1 MEEGSPGV
9 FLKTYRSM
17 KRVRVGDECAHVCN
31 MDDQPNPSLMEHVM
45 SESEH
50 GPVPNSTFGAES
62 FRDKLM
68 NKQKWSL
75 KGAWKLI
82 DLVNDY
88 YVVKFDLEEDLNFVL
103 TSGPWIVAGQYLN
116 IEYEGLPDIRYHCG
130 RYGHKRENCELRV
143 KVPADVNTES
153 TVGDDSDKMKTGSAG
168 ASVNDPLADS
178 SLRGPWMNVQF
189 RRRPKPDFKAFSG
202 KGFGAKVKG
211 SCFDALRNLSDNFGR
226 DEAASDVF
234 VEQDKSNFNS
244 SFLPD
249 VEHGKKVW
257 TKTKNAKPVFRSS
270 LNDISNKPFEGKVLG
285 DMSFRKGGGPSKVSS
300 RKVTRIGNMVVQ
312 GKKFDCSSPVNDQIT
327 SWVTDQKSHHE
338 KGVYIFGHQPP
349 NISEKDASNVGS
361 TDSEGDKDMLNSNV
375 SDSLCQADKMDLLE
389 GQAILCGE
397 NLAGN
402 TFNDGGGAASTKF
415 KTNMMDLIHSHHMDI
430 LFICEPHIS
439 GGKATS
445 IAQSLGFSN
454 FEILDA
460 TGFSGGLWLLW
471 DATKVHVD
479 ILGTSDQSISASVAW
494 PGQSPWLF
502 IAVYASPC
510 GIKRAK
516 LWEYLSF
523 IADCQHLPWLIAGDF
538 NKMLNVNDKLGG
550 VSVCRL
556 KASLALRPFR
566 FEAMWLH
573 HAKFNDFI
581 SEAWGPGDGTAV
593 EKTFALIEHLK
604 HWNINQEEKSR
615 IIWLQDGDRNT
626 KFFHTTTIIR
636 RRRNKIERL
645 KNANGIWIEEANSLK
660 ILAVDHF
667 SNLFSTTSLGDYVID
682 LPNLSR
688 PVDVVNLHG
697 LVQPINMTEV
707 KTSLFNI
714 GGLKAPGV
722 DRFPACFY
730 QSQWN

>member
-17 KRVRVGDECAHVCN
+17 KRVRVGDECATVCN
-31 MDDQPNPSLMEHVM
+31 MDDQPNPSMMEHVM

-68 NKQKWSL
+68 NKVSSLDADYDDLNDEEDVLISHGERGPSIQFSNRAMDRFCKPWRNALIIKLLGKSHTYNYIHARLQQKWSL

-103 TSGPWIVAGQYLN
+103 TSGPWIVAGQYLVMQKWRPGFCPATAH
-116 IEYEGLPDIRYHCG
+116 ITRMAAW
-130 RYGHKRENCELRV
+130 LRV
-143 KVPADVNTES
+143 
-153 TVGDDSDKMKTGSAG
+153 SAIQ
-168 ASVNDPLADS
+168 LE
-178 SLRGPWMNVQF
+178 
-189 RRRPKPDFKAFSG
+189 
-202 KGFGAKVKG
+202 
-211 SCFDALRNLSDNFGR
+211 CFD
-226 DEAASDVF
+226 
-234 VEQDKSNFNS
+234 
-244 SFLPD
+244 
-249 VEHGKKVW
+249 VW
-257 TKTKNAKPVFRSS
+257 S
-270 LNDISNKPFEGKVLG
+270 LK
-285 DMSFRKGGGPSKVSS
+285 
-300 RKVTRIGNMVVQ
+300 RIGNMLSKLLKIDSLTTAQNRV
-312 GKKFDCSSPVNDQIT
+312 DCSSPVNDQIT

-349 NISEKDASNVGS
+349 NISEKAASSVGS
-361 TDSEGDKDMLNSNV
+361 TDSEGDKDTLNSNV

-430 LFICEPHIS
+430 LFICEPRIS
-439 GGKATS
+439 SGKATS

-454 FEILDA
+454 FEIVDA

-502 IAVYASPC
+502 TAVYASPC

-538 NKMLNVNDKLGG
+538 NEMLNVNDKLGG
-550 VSVCRL
+550 VPACRL
-556 KASLALRPFR
+556 KGFR
-566 FEAMWLH
+566 SWFDCDE
-573 HAKFNDFI
+573 
-581 SEAWGPGDGTAV
+581 
-593 EKTFALIEHLK
+593 
-604 HWNINQEEKSR
+604 
-615 IIWLQDGDRNT
+615 
-626 KFFHTTTIIR
+626 
-636 RRRNKIERL
+636 
-645 KNANGIWIEEANSLK
+645 
-660 ILAVDHF
+660 DHV
-667 SNLFSTTSLGDYVID
+667 T
-682 LPNLSR
+682 
-688 PVDVVNLHG
+688 
-697 LVQPINMTEV
+697 
-707 KTSLFNI
+707 
-714 GGLKAPGV
+714 
-722 DRFPACFY
+722 
-730 QSQWN
+730 